1 MDIVV
6 PSFGESVTEATVAK
20 VLVKEGDVV
29 QSGAEI
35 LELETDKVNQVIT
48 APGSGAVHIS
58 VTEGDSVSIGQTVGQ
73 IAASDA
79 APTREQKPEPTENR
93 GEKMETKTESAS
105 ATLPEAPPQVE
116 ESAQPMP
123 KAKPS
128 AHSSRKTT
136 DDFLDSFQ
144 QSSAA
149 PAKQAPKPE
158 PASQPQ
164 VAPMKPAPKPTP
176 AMQEPPQEPMQE
188 PTQEARSAPGEKR
201 KKMTAFRMTIAKK
214 LVEVKNQTAMLT
226 TFNEVDMTEVMS
238 IRSKEKDSFLKKHG
252 VKLGFTSFFL
262 KASVQALKAF
272 PEIHAR
278 IDGSDIVYPSSCDI
292 GIAVSTDRGL
302 AVPVI
307 RGCERLSF
315 AEMEKKLA
323 ELADKAR
330 ASKLSLADLTGGTFT
345 ITNGGVF
352 GSLFSTPILN
362 PLQSAIL
369 GMHAI
374 QKRVIVQDDKMVIRP
389 MMYLALSYDHRIVDG
404 KEAVS
409 FLVHIKENL
418 EEPTRLLL
426 DF

>member
-20 VLVKEGDVV
+20 ILVKDGEVV
-29 QSGAEI
+29 QNGAE
-35 LELETDKVNQVIT
+35 LVELETDKVNQVIA
-48 APGSGAVHIS
+48 APSSGTVQLT
-58 VTEGDSVSIGQTVGQ
+58 VKEGDSVSIGQTIGQ
-73 IAASDA
+73 ITGGAN
-79 APTREQKPEPTENR
+79 APALPKEEVAENPQPSIDKI
-93 GEKMETKTESAS
+93 GEEMEYDTT
-105 ATLPEAPPQVE
+105 ATLPEATPQE
-116 ESAQPMP
+116 TTT
-123 KAKPS
+123 AKPNPET
-128 AHSSRKTT
+128 AERHSSRKTM
-136 DDFLDSFQ
+136 DDFLRSLP
-144 QSSAA
+144 QSKAPSASEPPRTEEIERNQTTSTKKA
-149 PAKQAPKPE
+149 SVSPKKPAAALPE
-158 PASQPQ
+158 PVSG
-164 VAPMKPAPKPTP
+164 
-176 AMQEPPQEPMQE
+176 
-188 PTQEARSAPGEKR
+188 SGEKR

-214 LVEVKNQTAMLT
+214 LVEVKNETAMLT
-226 TFNEVDMTEVMS
+226 TFNEVDMTEVMA
-238 IRSKEKDSFLKKHG
+238 IRTKEKDSFMKKHG

-262 KASVQALKAF
+262 KASVQALKEF
-272 PEIHAR
+272 PEINAR
-278 IDGSDIVYPSSCDI
+278 IEGSDIVYPASCNI

-307 RGCERLSF
+307 RGCEKLSF
-315 AEMEKKLA
+315 ADMEKKLS

-330 ASKLSLADLTGGTFT
+330 SSKLSLSDLTGGSFT

-374 QKRVIVQDDKMVIRP
+374 EKRVIVRDDKMVIRP

-409 FLVHIKENL
+409 FLVHIKKSL
-418 EEPTRLLL
+418 EEPTRMLL

>member
-20 VLVKEGDVV
+20 VLVKEGEVV

-48 APGSGAVHIS
+48 APGSGSVHIS
-58 VTEGDSVSIGQTVGQ
+58 VKEGDSVSIGQTVGQ

-79 APTREQKPEPTENR
+79 AAATAPKKEPTEKM
-93 GEKMETKTESAS
+93 GEKMETETESLS
-105 ATLPEAPPQVE
+105 ATLPEALPQTE
-116 ESAQPMP
+116 ETPQMTKS
-123 KAKPS
+123 S
-128 AHSSRKTT
+128 GHSSRKTT

-144 QSSAA
+144 PSKGASPQ
-149 PAKQAPKPE
+149 QEPKPE
-158 PASQPQ
+158 PEPQPK
-164 VAPMKPAPKPTP
+164 VAPTRTVPKPQTETIP
-176 AMQEPPQEPMQE
+176 AAPEPAEL
-188 PTQEARSAPGEKR
+188 AKGEKR
-201 KKMTAFRMTIAKK
+201 KKMTAFRMTIARK

-226 TFNEVDMTEVMS
+226 TFNEVDMTEVMA

-278 IDGSDIVYPSSCDI
+278 IDGNDIVYPGSCDI

-330 ASKLSLADLTGGTFT
+330 TSKLSLFDLTGGTFT

-374 QKRVIVQDDKMVIRP
+374 QKRVVVQDDKMVIRP

>member
-20 VLVKEGDVV
+20 VLVQDGDVV

-48 APGSGAVHIS
+48 APGSGSVHIS
-58 VTEGDSVSIGQTVGQ
+58 VKEGDSVSIGQTVGQ

-79 APTREQKPEPTENR
+79 APTKELKTEPTENT
-93 GEKMETKTESAS
+93 GEKMETETESAS
-105 ATLPEAPPQVE
+105 ATLPEALPQVE
-116 ESAQPMP
+116 ETPQTRP

-136 DDFLDSFQ
+136 DDFLDSLQ
-144 QSSAA
+144 QSKDT
-149 PAKQAPKPE
+149 PPKQVPKPE
-158 PASQPQ
+158 SVPQPE
-164 VAPMKPAPKPTP
+164 VAPTRQVPKPQRETIP
-176 AMQEPPQEPMQE
+176 AVQEPKE
-188 PTQEARSAPGEKR
+188 EARTATGERR
-201 KKMTAFRMTIAKK
+201 KKMTAFRMTIARK

-272 PEIHAR
+272 PEIHSR
-278 IDGSDIVYPSSCDI
+278 IDGSDIVYPGSCDI

-330 ASKLSLADLTGGTFT
+330 TSKLSLADLTGGTFT

>member
-20 VLVKEGDVV
+20 ILVKEGEVV
-29 QSGAEI
+29 PSGTEI
-35 LELETDKVNQVIT
+35 VELETDKVNQVI
-48 APGSGAVHIS
+48 ASPSSGAVHLM
-58 VTEGDSVSIGQTVGQ
+58 VKEGDSVSIGQTIGQ
-73 IAASDA
+73 IMTTAA
-79 APTREQKPEPTENR
+79 APTTPIKEVTQPNPSSVEKR
-93 GEKMETKTESAS
+93 GEEMETETT
-105 ATLPEAPPQVE
+105 ATLPEAKTQETAATKPGPTTTE
-116 ESAQPMP
+116 KASA
-123 KAKPS
+123 
-128 AHSSRKTT
+128 RKTM
-136 DDFLDSFQ
+136 DDFLRSLP
-144 QSSAA
+144 QSEDTDVSQSLRSEATERDATVPTKKAPIPPQKIPSAA
-149 PAKQAPKPE
+149 SE
-158 PASQPQ
+158 
-164 VAPMKPAPKPTP
+164 TI
-176 AMQEPPQEPMQE
+176 
-188 PTQEARSAPGEKR
+188 SAGGEKR

-214 LVEVKNQTAMLT
+214 LVEVKNETAMLT
-226 TFNEVDMTEVMS
+226 TFNEVDMTEVMA

-278 IDGSDIVYPSSCDI
+278 IEGSDIVYPSSCNI

-307 RGCERLSF
+307 RGCEKLSF
-315 AEMEKKLA
+315 ADMEKKLS

-330 ASKLSLADLTGGTFT
+330 SSKLSLADLTGGSFT

-374 QKRVIVQDDKMVIRP
+374 QKRVIVRDDKMVIRP

>member
-6 PSFGESVTEATVAK
+6 PSFGESVTEATVAR
-20 VLVKEGDVV
+20 VLVKNGDVV

-35 LELETDKVNQVIT
+35 IELETDKVNQVIA
-48 APGSGAVHIS
+48 APGSGS
-58 VTEGDSVSIGQTVGQ
+58 VNLSVKEGDSVSIGQSIGQ
-73 IAASDA
+73 INASDA
-79 APTREQKPEPTENR
+79 SSAPSSPDVESPAKENPEQSENG
-93 GEKMETKTESAS
+93 GEKMETETENRS
-105 ATLPEAPPQVE
+105 ATLPEALPQAE
-116 ESAQPMP
+116 ETRQT
-123 KAKPS
+123 KPS
-128 AHSSRKTT
+128 SHSSRKTT
-136 DDFLDSFQ
+136 DDFLDSFGQ
-144 QSSAA
+144 PTST
-149 PAKQAPKPE
+149 PPKHVSHSEPE
-158 PASQPQ
+158 PQPQ
-164 VAPMKPAPKPTP
+164 VVPPKQKPKPQTETIP
-176 AMQEPPQEPMQE
+176 EQKPSD
-188 PTQEARSAPGEKR
+188 ARTLHGEKR

-226 TFNEVDMTEVMS
+226 TFNEVDMTEVMA
-238 IRSKEKDSFLKKHG
+238 IRSKEKDSFIKKHG

-272 PEIHAR
+272 PEINAR
-278 IDGSDIVYPSSCDI
+278 IDGSDIVYPGSCDI

-307 RGCERLSF
+307 RGCEKLSF
-315 AEMEKKLA
+315 ADMEKKLA
-323 ELADKAR
+323 ELAEKAR
-330 ASKLSLADLTGGTFT
+330 TSKLSLADLTGGTFT

-374 QKRVIVQDDKMVIRP
+374 EKRVIVREDKMVIRP

-409 FLVHIKENL
+409 FLVHIKKNL

>member
-20 VLVKEGDVV
+20 VLVQEGEVV

-58 VTEGDSVSIGQTVGQ
+58 VKEGDSVSIGQTVGQ

-79 APTREQKPEPTENR
+79 APTKEQKTEPTEKT
-93 GEKMETKTESAS
+93 GENMERETESAS
-105 ATLPEAPPQVE
+105 ATLPEAVPQRE
-116 ESAQPMP
+116 ESPQSIP
-123 KAKPS
+123 KAKSS
-128 AHSSRKTT
+128 AHSARKTT

-144 QSSAA
+144 QSTAA
-149 PAKQAPKPE
+149 PAKPAPTPE
-158 PASQPQ
+158 PATQPET
-164 VAPMKPAPKPTP
+164 APTKPAPTQEKETTQ
-176 AMQEPPQEPMQE
+176 AMQEPAQETMQE
-188 PTQEARSAPGEKR
+188 STSAKGEKR

-226 TFNEVDMTEVMS
+226 TFNEVDMTEVIS

-278 IDGSDIVYPSSCDI
+278 IDGSDIVYPDSCDI

-307 RGCERLSF
+307 RGCDKLSF

-330 ASKLSLADLTGGTFT
+330 SSKLSLADLTGGTFT

>member
-20 VLVKEGDVV
+20 ILVKEGEVV
-29 QSGAEI
+29 QSGAE
-35 LELETDKVNQVIT
+35 LVELETDKVNQVIS
-48 APGSGAVHIS
+48 APSSGAVQLT
-58 VTEGDSVSIGQTVGQ
+58 VKEGDSVSIGQTIGQ
-73 IAASDA
+73 ITARAEA
-79 APTREQKPEPTENR
+79 LAKPIEEVAESAQPAIDKR
-93 GEKMETKTESAS
+93 GEEMETETT
-105 ATLPEAPPQVE
+105 ATLPEARPQE
-116 ESAQPMP
+116 ATA
-123 KAKPS
+123 AKPS
-128 AHSSRKTT
+128 PTATERHSSRKTM
-136 DDFLDSFQ
+136 DDFLRSLP
-144 QSSAA
+144 QSKTPSASEPLRSEEVERDETI
-149 PAKQAPKPE
+149 PAKKAPVSPQKTPDASTQ
-158 PASQPQ
+158 PAS
-164 VAPMKPAPKPTP
+164 AG
-176 AMQEPPQEPMQE
+176 
-188 PTQEARSAPGEKR
+188 GEKR

-214 LVEVKNQTAMLT
+214 LVEVKNETAMLT
-226 TFNEVDMTEVMS
+226 TFNEVDMTEVMAL
-238 IRSKEKDSFLKKHG
+238 RSKEQDPFMKKHG

-262 KASVQALKAF
+262 KASVQALKEF

-278 IDGSDIVYPSSCDI
+278 IEGSDIVYPDSCNI

-307 RGCERLSF
+307 RGCENLSF
-315 AEMEKKLA
+315 ADMEKKLS
-323 ELADKAR
+323 ELAGKAR
-330 ASKLSLADLTGGTFT
+330 SSKLSLSDLTGGSFT

-374 QKRVIVQDDKMVIRP
+374 EKRVVVRDDKMVIRP

-409 FLVHIKENL
+409 FLVHIKKNI
-418 EEPTRLLL
+418 EEPRRMLL

>member
-20 VLVKEGDVV
+20 ILVKEGEVV

-35 LELETDKVNQVIT
+35 VELETDKVNQVI
-48 APGSGAVHIS
+48 ASPSSGAVHLT
-58 VTEGDSVSIGQTVGQ
+58 VKEGDSVSIGQTIGQ
-73 IAASDA
+73 IRASAA
-79 APTREQKPEPTENR
+79 APAKPEEEVAQPKPPPPEKT
-93 GEKMETKTESAS
+93 GEEMERETT
-105 ATLPEAPPQVE
+105 ATLPET
-116 ESAQPMP
+116 SAQEIMVP
-123 KAKPS
+123 KPS
-128 AHSSRKTT
+128 AISNENHSSRKTT
-136 DDFLDSFQ
+136 DDFLGSLP
-144 QSSAA
+144 QSKTSIS
-149 PAKQAPKPE
+149 
-158 PASQPQ
+158 SQPL
-164 VAPMKPAPKPTP
+164 PTDETTSTKK
-176 AMQEPPQEPMQE
+176 EPVLPQKTPSVSPQL
-188 PTQEARSAPGEKR
+188 ASSSGEKR
-201 KKMTAFRMTIAKK
+201 KRMTAFRMTIAKK
-214 LVEVKNQTAMLT
+214 LVEVKNETAMLT
-226 TFNEVDMTEVMS
+226 TFNEVDMTEVMA
-238 IRSKEKDSFLKKHG
+238 IRSKEKESFLKKHG
-252 VKLGFTSFFL
+252 VKLGFTSFFV
-262 KASVQALKAF
+262 KASVQALKAY

-278 IDGSDIVYPSSCDI
+278 IEGSDIVYPNSCDI

-307 RGCERLSF
+307 RGCEKLSF

-330 ASKLSLADLTGGTFT
+330 SSKLSIADLTGGSFT

-374 QKRVIVQDDKMVIRP
+374 QKRVIVRDDKMVIRP

>member
-73 IAASDA
+73 IAASDS
-79 APTREQKPEPTENR
+79 APTTEQKPEPTENR
-93 GEKMETKTESAS
+93 GEKMETKTESGS

-116 ESAQPMP
+116 ESAQPRP
-123 KAKPS
+123 KGKPS

-136 DDFLDSFQ
+136 DDFLDSLQ
-144 QSSAA
+144 QSSGA
-149 PAKQAPKPE
+149 PAKPAPKPE
-158 PASQPQ
+158 PAPQPQ
-164 VAPMKPAPKPTP
+164 VAPTKPSPRPTP

-188 PTQEARSAPGEKR
+188 PTQESKSAPGEKR

-278 IDGSDIVYPSSCDI
+278 IDRSDIVYPASCDI
-292 GIAVSTDRGL
+292 GIAVSTERGL

>member
-20 VLVKEGDVV
+20 ILVKEGEVV

-35 LELETDKVNQVIT
+35 VELETDKVNQVIS
-48 APGSGAVHIS
+48 APSSGAVQLN
-58 VTEGDSVSIGQTVGQ
+58 VKEGESVSIGQTIGQ
-73 IAASDA
+73 ITASTA
-79 APTREQKPEPTENR
+79 APTKPTEEAAQTAPPSIEIK
-93 GEKMETKTESAS
+93 GEEMETDTT
-105 ATLPEAPPQVE
+105 ATLPEAGIE
-116 ESAQPMP
+116 ETTAATPRP
-123 KAKPS
+123 TATEG
-128 AHSSRKTT
+128 HSSRKTT
-136 DDFLDSFQ
+136 DDFLRSFP
-144 QSSAA
+144 QSKAPSSSLPLPREETIPTKKAPIPPQKPLSAA
-149 PAKQAPKPE
+149 PE
-158 PASQPQ
+158 PVS
-164 VAPMKPAPKPTP
+164 TG
-176 AMQEPPQEPMQE
+176 
-188 PTQEARSAPGEKR
+188 SEKR

-214 LVEVKNQTAMLT
+214 LVEVKNETAMLT
-226 TFNEVDMTEVMS
+226 TFNEVDMTAVMAS
-238 IRSKEKDSFLKKHG
+238 RSKEKDSFFKKHG
-252 VKLGFTSFFL
+252 VKLGFTSFFI
-262 KASVQALKAF
+262 KASVQALKEF

-278 IDGSDIVYPSSCDI
+278 IEGSDIVYPASCNI

-307 RGCERLSF
+307 RGCEKLSF
-315 AEMEKKLA
+315 AEMEKKLS

-330 ASKLSLADLTGGTFT
+330 SSKLSLSDLTGGSFT

-374 QKRVIVQDDKMVIRP
+374 QKRVIVLDDKMVIRP

-404 KEAVS
+404 KEAVG
-409 FLVHIKENL
+409 FLVHIKKNL
-418 EEPTRLLL
+418 EEPTRMLL

>member
-20 VLVKEGDVV
+20 VLAKEGEVV

-48 APGSGAVHIS
+48 APGSGSVHIS
-58 VTEGDSVSIGQTVGQ
+58 VKEGDSVSIGQTVGQ

-79 APTREQKPEPTENR
+79 APAAEQKKEPTEKT
-93 GEKMETKTESAS
+93 GEKMETETESLS
-105 ATLPEAPPQVE
+105 ATLPEALPQTE
-116 ESAQPMP
+116 ETPSTT
-123 KAKPS
+123 KSS

-136 DDFLDSFQ
+136 DDFLNSLQ
-144 QSSAA
+144 PSKGT
-149 PAKQAPKPE
+149 PPKQAPKPE
-158 PASQPQ
+158 PEPQPKI
-164 VAPMKPAPKPTP
+164 APTSPVPKPQTEP
-176 AMQEPPQEPMQE
+176 AVQE
-188 PTQEARSAPGEKR
+188 PTEEARTTPGEKR
-201 KKMTAFRMTIAKK
+201 KKMTAFRMTIARK

-226 TFNEVDMTEVMS
+226 TFNEVDMTEVMA
-238 IRSKEKDSFLKKHG
+238 IRSKEKDSFIKKHG

-278 IDGSDIVYPSSCDI
+278 IDGNDIVYPGSCDI

-330 ASKLSLADLTGGTFT
+330 TSKLSLADLTGGTFT

-374 QKRVIVQDDKMVIRP
+374 QKRVVVQDDKMVIRP